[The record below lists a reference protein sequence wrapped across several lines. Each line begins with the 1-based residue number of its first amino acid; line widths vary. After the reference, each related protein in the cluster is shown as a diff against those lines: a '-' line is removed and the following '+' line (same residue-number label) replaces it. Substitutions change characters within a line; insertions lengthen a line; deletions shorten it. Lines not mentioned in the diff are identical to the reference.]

1 MRTKK
6 ENELIRELKN
16 LWIEEGGK
24 ELEEWRKI
32 DWIASRL
39 REKTTEVLR
48 LFRNNRIPI
57 PREFIIEEVDDIKN
71 LNMKIIFKRIDFL
84 ANELI
89 EERKKGDKIRDEF
102 NEYKEKF

>member
-32 DWIASRL
+32 D
-39 REKTTEVLR
+39 
-48 LFRNNRIPI
+48 
-57 PREFIIEEVDDIKN
+57 
-71 LNMKIIFKRIDFL
+71 
-84 ANELI
+84 
-89 EERKKGDKIRDEF
+89 
-102 NEYKEKF
+102 